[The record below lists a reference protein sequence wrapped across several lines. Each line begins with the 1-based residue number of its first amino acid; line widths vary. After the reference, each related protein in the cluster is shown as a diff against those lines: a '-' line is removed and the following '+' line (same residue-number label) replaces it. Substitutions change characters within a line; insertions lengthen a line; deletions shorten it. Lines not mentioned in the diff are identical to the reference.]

1 MKDKGKCYLCNNE
14 FSKRG
19 ILKHISSCK
28 SREEVLNIDS
38 CNKKQSYM
46 LLKVTGRY
54 ESDYW
59 MFLYVKSTCTLKELD
74 LFLRAVWLE
83 CCGHLSA
90 FKINGE
96 SYNSNKESAME
107 FGMFAYDMDVE
118 IHQVLMEGM
127 RIGYDYDFGS
137 TTELKI
143 EVLLDKKV
151 ILKQDTNV
159 ILLARNSKPEVIC
172 EVCQKNYT
180 DYISIDYSDDYNV
193 LYLCNECL
201 EKGDY
206 EEETLLRYVNSPRCG
221 VCAYEDEMEMMGDI
235 IANINMLKAIEKM

>member
-38 CNKKQSYM
+38 CNKKHSYM

-59 MFLYVKSTCTLKELD
+59 MFLYIKSTCELKELD

-90 FKINGE
+90 FKIDGE
-96 SYNSNKESAME
+96 SYNSNTECLMD
-107 FGMFAYDMDVE
+107 FDMNTYDMNIK

-127 RIGYDYDFGS
+127 RIGYEYDFGS
-137 TTELKI
+137 TTRLKI
-143 EVLLDKKV
+143 EIPLGKKV
-151 ILKQDTNV
+151 TLKQDANV

-172 EVCQKNYT
+172 EVCQKNNT
-180 DYISIDYSDDYNV
+180 DYISIDYSDGYNV

-201 EKGDY
+201 DKGNY
-206 EEETLLRYVNSPRCG
+206 EEETLLRYVNSPRSG
-221 VCAYEDEMEMMGDI
+221 VCAYEDEMETMEDI
-235 IANINMLKAIEKM
+235 VANINMLKAIEEM